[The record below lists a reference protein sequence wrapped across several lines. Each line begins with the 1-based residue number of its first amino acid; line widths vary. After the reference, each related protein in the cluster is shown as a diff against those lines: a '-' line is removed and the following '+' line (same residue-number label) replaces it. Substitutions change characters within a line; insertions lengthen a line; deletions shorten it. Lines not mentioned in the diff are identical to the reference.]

1 MAFAP
6 LLFFC
11 LPDKTVAFSSGK
23 NIVERLVFYLS
34 TFSLICL
41 LVCVFGTS
49 QLIVFSTLIE
59 F

>member
-23 NIVERLVFYLS
+23 SIVDRLLFCSQHFQFDL
-34 TFSLICL
+34 FAH
-41 LVCVFGTS
+41 VCVF
-49 QLIVFSTLIE
+49 
-59 F
+59 